1 MLDYQSSERPQ
12 GSSILGVAAFVLAIL
27 TQLAGLVFGIVYQT
41 LPTGA
46 SESLLGFGAAQ
57 VLVTGALF
65 LASMI
70 CSIECL
76 SQRGSRGRILAAV
89 ALGAT
94 AGAVVSL
101 VLSWLP
107 VWLIV

>member
-1 MLDYQSSERPQ
+1 MLDYESSDRPQ
-12 GSSILGVAAFVLAIL
+12 GSSILGVAAFALAVLAHL
-27 TQLAGLVFGIVYQT
+27 SGLVFGIGYQM

-57 VLVTGALF
+57 VIVTGALF
-65 LASMI
+65 LASII
-70 CSIECL
+70 CSIGCL
-76 SQRGSRGRILAAV
+76 SQRGSRARILAAV

-107 VWLIV
+107 VWLVV